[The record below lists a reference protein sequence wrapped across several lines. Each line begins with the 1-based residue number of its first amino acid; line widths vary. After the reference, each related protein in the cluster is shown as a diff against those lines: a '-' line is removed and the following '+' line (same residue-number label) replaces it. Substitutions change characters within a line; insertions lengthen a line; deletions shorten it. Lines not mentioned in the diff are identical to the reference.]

1 MDVSCSRCGTEY
13 EFDDALVSDRG
24 TTVKCTH
31 CGHQFKVHPAGGGLG
46 PERWVVRTTAGR
58 ELVYTSLRDLQ
69 KGISQRQI
77 GPEDLLSRGGSPPRP
92 LSSIAELEPFFKRI
106 ASVPPPGGKRST
118 SSGLGTPPAGS
129 PSVPPAAPASMP
141 PAAPAPPAASSAPRA
156 SQSSPPPKP
165 KKPPIPGK
173 RVGSPTF
180 EIEPE
185 PPTIPNNPIPRLDAA
200 EALSPPTSSLSEP
213 QRLSYPEQHLKL
225 PRDVKIRDSVDH
237 TPTPADVTYGDGV
250 DSSRVAG
257 VAPYA
262 RRQTSRWIV
271 GVVLVGGLVLAAVT
285 IGRDYLTQSAS
296 SRSGTR
302 AEDARVLTF
311 VNAGDRALADGDFE
325 GAKEQ
330 YDKASALAEQDAR
343 VMVAQARLEAARADI
358 VWLKL
363 RLLDPKADEVIQT
376 THQELA
382 GRVRRALATAA
393 AAEAVAPEDASVIRA
408 RVDALRLQGE
418 IQKARAHVAPIAGTV
433 GQAETAYV
441 IAALD
446 LAEKEPSWSSVIE
459 RLRVA
464 VAAETGPGRA
474 SAALVYAL
482 TRSGALPAAK
492 QELEKIAAAVRPH
505 PLVNQLREFVRRH
518 EQAADAGAADEPLT
532 MDPSKLPVISEGP
545 IAGSPTAV
553 SGDLPAGD
561 FRTLLTQANAAL
573 RAGELDK
580 AERLY
585 RGVLAKQP
593 GNTEALAGLGD
604 VSARRKDP
612 AAAAQAY
619 DQVLEQNP
627 NYLPALLGKA
637 DQSWAAGDYAAA
649 VRLYQRV
656 LESAGPGTDY
666 GQRAAARLAEHRR
679 MGSAKD
685 AGAAPVDTSEPAPK
699 PTPAPDDT
707 PEIDTTD
714 LPE

>member
-31 CGHQFKVHPAGGGLG
+31 CGHQFKVHPASGGLG
-46 PERWVVRTTAGR
+46 PERWVVRTTLGR

-106 ASVPPPGGKRST
+106 ATIPPPGGKRST
-118 SSGLGTPPAGS
+118 SSGLGS
-129 PSVPPAAPASMP
+129 PPAAPSAPP
-141 PAAPAPPAASSAPRA
+141 PAAPRA
-156 SQSSPPPKP
+156 HQSSPPPKP
-165 KKPPIPGK
+165 KKPPVPGK
-173 RVGSPTF
+173 RVDSPAF
-180 EIEPE
+180 EVEPE
-185 PPTIPNNPIPRLDAA
+185 PPTIPRNPIPRL
-200 EALSPPTSSLSEP
+200 EEPRGHQGRALSPPTSALSEP

-225 PRDVKIRDSVDH
+225 PRDVKIHESVDH
-237 TPTPADVTYGDGV
+237 TPTPADVTYGEGV
-250 DSSRVAG
+250 DSSRGSV
-257 VAPYA
+257 VAPHA

-271 GVVLVGGLVLAAVT
+271 GLVLVGGLVLASAT
-285 IGRDYLTQSAS
+285 IGRDYLTQSRGKAGA
-296 SRSGTR
+296 RQ
-302 AEDARVLTF
+302 EDARVLGF
-311 VNAGDRALADGDFE
+311 VSAGDRALADGDFE

-330 YDKASALAEQDAR
+330 YDKASALAEQDAS
-343 VMVAQARLEAARADI
+343 VLVAQARLEAARADI

-418 IQKARAHVAPIAGTV
+418 IQKARAHVAPIATTV

-441 IAALD
+441 VAALD

-518 EQAADAGAADEPLT
+518 EQAADAGADELLT
-532 MDPSKLPVISEGP
+532 MDPSNLPVISEGP
-545 IAGSPTAV
+545 IAGSPVPVA
-553 SGDLPAGD
+553 GDLPAGD
-561 FRTLLTQANAAL
+561 FRTLLTQASAAL

-604 VSARRKDP
+604 ISARRKDP
-612 AAAAQAY
+612 AAAKEAY

-637 DQSWAAGDYAAA
+637 DQSWAAGDHAAA

-656 LESAGPGTDY
+656 LEGAGPGTDY

-679 MGSAKD
+679 MGSSKD
-685 AGAAPVDTSEPAPK
+685 AGAAPVETSEPAPK
-699 PTPAPDDT
+699 PAPTPAPTPDDGHD
-707 PEIDTTD
+707 IDTTD